1 MKVNENEL
9 LERAAVILD
18 KYRGLEI
25 LSEYAARLE
34 IELAA
39 HDPAYRR
46 QPASEEMMPSHD
58 DQCESVYGVLVENAD
73 AEGIVSMSYTQLSDA
88 TGIVKGNIYG
98 IVKTLQQT
106 QRVNRVSEAYGAKPA
121 VYQIL

>member
-1 MKVNENEL
+1 MKVNDNEL
-9 LERAAVILD
+9 LDRAAVILD

-34 IELAA
+34 MELAQFN
-39 HDPAYRR
+39 PAYRR

-98 IVKTLQQT
+98 I
-106 QRVNRVSEAYGAKPA
+106 
-121 VYQIL
+121 